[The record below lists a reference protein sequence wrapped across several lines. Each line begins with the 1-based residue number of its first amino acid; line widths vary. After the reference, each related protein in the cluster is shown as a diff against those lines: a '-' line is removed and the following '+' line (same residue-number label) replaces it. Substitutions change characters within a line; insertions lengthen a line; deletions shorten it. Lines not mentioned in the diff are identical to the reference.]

1 MAVRVK
7 VRVSRGGRE
16 KTLTVLVNGGAES
29 EEPVIVVKPEDA
41 RDLGFTHEDFDIIE
55 VELASG
61 ITQNLISREK
71 VKLELLGEEGRVL
84 ASTYA
89 YLAVD
94 EELIEP
100 LITDA
105 TIDELGIIVLSFKK
119 GLWRH
124 ISDPPD
130 TVRRSVA

>member
-7 VRVSRGGRE
+7 VRVSRGGKE
-16 KTLTVLVNGGAES
+16 KALTVLVNGGAES

-41 RDLGFTHEDFDIIE
+41 RDLGFTPEDFDIIE

-71 VKLELLGEEGRVL
+71 VKLELLGEEGQVL

-130 TVRRSVA
+130 TMRRSVA

>member
-7 VRVSRGGRE
+7 VRVSRGGKE
-16 KTLTVLVNGGAES
+16 KALTVLVNGGAES

-41 RDLGFTHEDFDIIE
+41 RDLGFTPEDFDIIE

-71 VKLELLGEEGRVL
+71 VKLELLSEEGQVL

-130 TVRRSVA
+130 TMRRSVA

>member
-1 MAVRVK
+1 
-7 VRVSRGGRE
+7 VSRGGKE
-16 KTLTVLVNGGAES
+16 KALTVLVNGGAES

-41 RDLGFTHEDFDIIE
+41 RDLGFTPEDFDIIE

-71 VKLELLGEEGRVL
+71 VKLELLSEEGQVL